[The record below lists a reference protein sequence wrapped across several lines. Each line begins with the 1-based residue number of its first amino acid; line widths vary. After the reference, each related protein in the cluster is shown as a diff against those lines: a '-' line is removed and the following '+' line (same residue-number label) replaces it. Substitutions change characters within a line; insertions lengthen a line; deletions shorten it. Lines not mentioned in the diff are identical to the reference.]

1 MWACHFC
8 SQWAG
13 RNHAN
18 EKLSVCPVPL
28 PCCIFFAHFFFAF
41 CEQWDFFGR
50 CEIFEA
56 KLSDWQVCVRW
67 WYRQSLAH
75 CSWNVWTG
83 PREVPYGHRYLR
95 GLREVV
101 KIDVW
106 SWYPGGLF
114 FWGGNLWWTWCE
126 HLKTMARCLK
136 DTTSVPWMHFDAF
149 WIILAPLS
157 AGPAMHFADVR
168 RGKNA
173 SNYHFKLH
181 RFECAGHLYHYGFLD
196 AGSNPNPRQCV
207 LPMHHRRTLASRLWC
222 FVVLAVTVEMMST
235 EEEFSKMMPFQILL
249 TFLNYHGTAQ
259 SIHSDTRSRMVQK
272 GTLP

>member
-1 MWACHFC
+1 MMVQAVFGPLLLECVDGSTWSSLRASVSTRSKGSGEDRCMVMVP
-8 SQWAG
+8 G
-13 RNHAN
+13 RA
-18 EKLSVCPVPL
+18 
-28 PCCIFFAHFFFAF
+28 
-41 CEQWDFFGR
+41 
-50 CEIFEA
+50 
-56 KLSDWQVCVRW
+56 
-67 WYRQSLAH
+67 
-75 CSWNVWTG
+75 
-83 PREVPYGHRYLR
+83 
-95 GLREVV
+95 
-101 KIDVW
+101 
-106 SWYPGGLF
+106 F